1 MPQSPL
7 DPLTFLF
14 LSFIVVVVALLTMR
28 RPSYGVAALV
38 VAQPF
43 ALYRDILG
51 TTVTLPKVVLLAVL
65 IGMTERLPSLRE
77 PLDQR
82 ARNFF
87 LALFFVIAATA
98 ITLLQARYR
107 LAAIRE
113 TFKAVEYL
121 LLFAAAYFNYRLDPN
136 RSLIT
141 KSVVYVALAV
151 SLLALS
157 QEYFAAPSVL
167 LINGHTVPRIA
178 GPLEG
183 PNQLAG
189 YLGLTLPLLFA
200 LSVYERQRLANC
212 AMGLTI
218 FALFLT
224 YSRAGVL
231 PAFVSLAVV
240 AANLPLRS
248 MRAQLGALSV
258 GLACGLGVAGFWSAL
273 THSMAVF
280 RFFTF
285 AEAPNA
291 GGVGNRSQL
300 WPAAV
305 TLWQR
310 HPFFGIGAGNFE
322 FEIGQVGPHGI
333 RTHANSVYLQA
344 LVEGGLPL
352 FAATLC
358 LTWLSIAAFFRERAR
373 SPMFL
378 GACAASIGL
387 ALHQLFDYLTFYPKV
402 GGWWVLILALA
413 AADGA
418 RLTDSGANESTE

>member
-1 MPQSPL
+1 MPQTPL

-14 LSFIVVVVALLTMR
+14 FGFVVVVVALLTMR
-28 RPSYGVAALV
+28 QPSYGVAALV

-51 TTVTLPKVVLLAVL
+51 TTVTLPKVVLFAVL
-65 IGMTERLPSLRE
+65 IGLTERLPSLRE
-77 PLDQR
+77 RLDR
-82 ARNFF
+82 RTRSLF
-87 LALFFVIAATA
+87 LISFLVIAATA
-98 ITLLQARYR
+98 ITLLQAQYKHP
-107 LAAIRE
+107 AIRE

-121 LLFAAAYFNYRLDPN
+121 LLFAAAFFNYRLDPN
-136 RSLIT
+136 RSRIA
-141 KSVVYVALAV
+141 KSVVYVTIAV
-151 SLLALS
+151 TLLALS
-157 QEYFAAPSVL
+157 QEFLAAPSVL
-167 LINGHTVPRIA
+167 LVNGHTIPRIA

-189 YLGLTLPLLFA
+189 YLDLSLPLLFV
-200 LSVYERQRLANC
+200 LSVYERQRLANLALAL
-212 AMGLTI
+212 AM

-224 YSRAGVL
+224 YSRAGVF

-240 AANLPLRS
+240 AATLPLRL
-248 MRAQLGALSV
+248 MRAQLAALSV
-258 GLACGLGVAGFWSAL
+258 GLAGGLGVAGVWSTL
-273 THSMAVF
+273 THSMVVF

-285 AEAPNA
+285 AEVPNA
-291 GGVGNRSQL
+291 GSVGNRSQL

-305 TLWQR
+305 KLWER
-310 HPFFGIGAGNFE
+310 HPILGIGAGNFE
-322 FEIGQVGPHGI
+322 LQIAQVGPRGI

-352 FAATLC
+352 FAATLG

-378 GACAASIGL
+378 AACAASIGL

-402 GGWWVLILALA
+402 GGWWWIILALA

-418 RLTDSGANESTE
+418 RLTDSAANESPE

>member
-1 MPQSPL
+1 MPQTPL

-14 LSFIVVVVALLTMR
+14 FSFIVVVVALLTMR

-43 ALYRDILG
+43 ALYRDLLG

-77 PLDQR
+77 RLDQR
-82 ARNFF
+82 ARSFF
-87 LALFFVIAATA
+87 LALFFVVAATA
-98 ITLLQARYR
+98 ITLLQAQYKHP
-107 LAAIRE
+107 AIRE

-167 LINGHTVPRIA
+167 LINGHTIPRIA

-200 LSVYERQRLANC
+200 LCVYERQRLANC
-212 AMGLTI
+212 ALALAM

-224 YSRAGVL
+224 YSRAGVF

-240 AANLPLRS
+240 AANLPLRL
-248 MRAQLGALSV
+248 MRAQLAALSV
-258 GLACGLGVAGFWSAL
+258 GLACGLGAVGVWSAL

-285 AEAPNA
+285 AEVPNP
-291 GGVGNRSQL
+291 GGVGSRSQL
-300 WPAAV
+300 WPAAIM
-305 TLWQR
+305 LWER

-322 FEIGQVGPHGI
+322 LEIGQVGPHGI

-352 FAATLC
+352 FAATLR

-378 GACAASIGL
+378 AACAASIGL

-402 GGWWVLILALA
+402 GGWWLLILALA

-418 RLTDSGANESTE
+418 RLTDSGAKESTE